1 MSALNKFKNYIGWG
15 EEVDEYADPY
25 RGDSS
30 VAFSPSVRA
39 SSHVDEAKYS
49 AIHSMT
55 TIHPRSF
62 SDARTIGEA
71 FRDGLTTVVNLE
83 QLSVEEG
90 RRIVDFFS
98 GLAFALQGQVSQV
111 SAKTFI
117 ISPAEID
124 VVTDGSASGF
134 QSTDFYNHG

>member
-15 EEVDEYADPY
+15 EDREQYVYENETDGNTFSRA
-25 RGDSS
+25 GS
-30 VAFSPSVRA
+30 VVR
-39 SSHVDEAKYS
+39 EPELS

-62 SDARTIGEA
+62 GDARSIGDA
-71 FRDGLTTVVNLE
+71 FRSGFTTVVNLE
-83 QLSVEEG
+83 QLSNEEG

-117 ISPAEID
+117 ITPAEID
-124 VVTDGSASGF
+124 VMTDGSNSGAAA
-134 QSTDFYNHG
+134 TDFYNHG